1 MRELNKQLSTFCGT
15 MLLIVSCAPL
25 SSDGE
30 SSLLGSLGPF
40 LPFALIVLLF
50 YFLIIRP
57 QKKQK
62 NARDDMLSSLKK
74 GNSILTNGG
83 ILGKIVDILGDDV
96 LVIEVSKGNNIKIK
110 REFINSVYDSNNK
123 KNKN

>member
-1 MRELNKQLSTFCGT
+1 
-15 MLLIVSCAPL
+15 
-25 SSDGE
+25 
-30 SSLLGSLGPF
+30 
-40 LPFALIVLLF
+40 
-50 YFLIIRP
+50 
-57 QKKQK
+57 
-62 NARDDMLSSLKK
+62 MLSSLKK